1 MNEVSVFESND
12 FGSVRTINISGQPWF
27 VAADVCKALDVG
39 NPSQALSRLD
49 DDERGNTL
57 ISNEGNRGNPNVA
70 IINEPGLYTLVLGS
84 RKPEAKAFK
93 RWITHEVIPAIRQTG
108 GYIAGE
114 SEMTDEELLSRALVM
129 ANEKI
134 KHRDERIKLLESKAK
149 EDAPRVLFAQAVEG
163 SDDSVLIRDLAK
175 ILKQNGVDIGQDRL
189 FALLRKEG
197 YLISQKGESWNQP
210 TQKSMN
216 LGLMEIKKTTISTPN
231 GTKVRGTPKITGK
244 GQIYFVERYARR
256 VV

>member
-1 MNEVSVFESND
+1 MSDIKVFESSD
-12 FGSVRTINISGQPWF
+12 FGTLSVIYEDGKPFFPASDCAKILGYKDPYDAIKRHAKGSVKRRVLTNGGEQDINFISEG
-27 VAADVCKALDVG
+27 DLY
-39 NPSQALSRLD
+39 RL
-49 DDERGNTL
+49 
-57 ISNEGNRGNPNVA
+57 
-70 IINEPGLYTLVLGS
+70 
-84 RKPEAKAFK
+84 
-93 RWITHEVIPAIRQTG
+93 ITHSKLPSAERFEKWVFDEVLPAIRQTG

-163 SDDSVLIRDLAK
+163 SEDSVLIRDMAK

-216 LGLMEIKKTTISTPN
+216 LGLMEIKKTTVMTPS

-244 GQIYFVERYARR
+244 GQIYFVNRYAYNAG
-256 VV
+256 